1 MKDEESIPVSPA
13 KPAKVTPSVLEAFDN
28 LKSPREDIRLDGGTK
43 IVSMIQGN
51 EVRII
56 KKLFFIPF
64 YVVKLYFY
72 IVNLCILN
80 ISRMRK
86 KLYTL

>member
-1 MKDEESIPVSPA
+1 MKDEETIPVSSA

-28 LKSPREDIRLDGGTK
+28 LKSPKEDVRLDGGTK

-56 KKLFFIPF
+56 SLFSFRIF
-64 YVVKLYFY
+64 CKTINVICMVLKQ
-72 IVNLCILN
+72 
-80 ISRMRK
+80 
-86 KLYTL
+86 